1 MRRAALMWAA
11 LAAIVACAGVATSG
25 ADFTSGSQS
34 PANTFVTAADF
45 NTVTVSMTNPGTPL
59 RATVALQSTAASDR
73 GIASV
78 QFQSSPAGANTWT
91 DACLATV
98 APYTCNWDSAGVVD
112 GPRDLRAVAVD
123 QAGYQRIS
131 TVVASRFVDN
141 TLPAGTL
148 SDPGVMQGTEALT
161 ATASD
166 VGSGLASLAISYRPA
181 GGSWT
186 TLCSGATSPRT
197 CNLNTVPLA
206 DGSYELRATA
216 TDVAGNVRDT
226 VLTRTVD
233 NIAPTVSVV
242 PPATALSG
250 LADFTL
256 NAADAGTG
264 VATVT
269 AEFRPMAG
277 GAWSQVCVDSA
288 APWACTGLDTTGAPD
303 GLYEAR
309 ATAVDSAGHST
320 TSASVTNIRVDNTA
334 PSSATVTD
342 PGSPF
347 GGSKVISG
355 TAADAGSGIASWT
368 LQYRT
373 SPAGAW
379 TDACSDTSASY
390 SCSWVTTGVADG
402 LYDLRAIARDGAG
415 NQTTSAT
422 VGSRRVDNTAPAV
435 ALANPGTPMTGT
447 KALTATAT
455 DAVGVQS
462 VSFQRSPAGA
472 ATWTQICLDATTAY
486 TCSFDTT
493 AVTDG
498 SYDLR
503 AVALD
508 TAGNQSIST
517 VAARVVDNPPR
528 GVDVQTTNVGGGTA
542 GLLQTGDTISLTWSE
557 PILPASVLAGWT
569 GASQAIRVSVANSAS
584 NDQMDFL
591 TSTGAARLPLV
602 LSATDLKLG
611 GNFVTTAVT
620 FNATMVRSGNTIT
633 VTLGSKIAGTLATA
647 AVGTMTWRPS
657 ATATD
662 ASGKPST
669 TTTVTESGT
678 ADRDF

>member
-25 ADFTSGSQS
+25 ADFTAGSQS
-34 PANTFVTAADF
+34 PANAFVTAADF
-45 NTVTVSMTNPGTPL
+45 NTVTVSMTDPGTPL
-59 RATVALQSTAASDR
+59 RATVALQAAAASDR

-78 QFQSSPAGANTWT
+78 QFQSSLAGAGTWT

-131 TVVASRFVDN
+131 SVVAARFVDN

-148 SDPGVMQGTEALT
+148 SDPGIMQGTEALT

-226 VLTRTVD
+226 LLTRTVD

-242 PPATALSG
+242 PPAGALSG
-250 LADFTL
+250 VAAFTM

-264 VATVT
+264 VTTVT

-288 APWACTGLDTTGAPD
+288 APWSCTGLDTTQAPD

-309 ATAVDSAGHST
+309 AIAVDGAGRST
-320 TSASVTNIRVDNTA
+320 TSASVTNIRIDNTA

-342 PGSPF
+342 PGTPF
-347 GGSKVISG
+347 GGSKAIAG

-379 TDACSDTSASY
+379 TDACSDTSAAY
-390 SCSWVTTGVADG
+390 SCNWVTTGVADG

-415 NQTTSAT
+415 NQTISAT
-422 VGSRRVDNTAPAV
+422 VASRRVDNTLPAV
-435 ALANPGTPMTGT
+435 ALANPGTPITGT
-447 KALTATAT
+447 VNLTATAT

-462 VSFQRSPAGA
+462 VAFQRSPAGA
-472 ATWTQICLDATTAY
+472 GTWTQICLDATTAY
-486 TCSFDTT
+486 TCSFNTT
-493 AVTDG
+493 TVTDG

-508 TAGNQSIST
+508 TAGNQSTSV

-528 GVDVQTTNVGGGTA
+528 GVDVQTANGGGTS
-542 GLLQTGDTISLTWSE
+542 GLMQSGDSISLTWSE

-569 GASQAIRVSVANSAS
+569 GAAQAIRVSVVNSAA
-584 NDQMDFL
+584 NDQLDFL
-591 TSTGAARLPLV
+591 NAAGSARLPLV
-602 LSATDLKLG
+602 LSATDLRLG
-611 GNFVTTAVT
+611 GNFVTTAVS

-633 VTLGSKIAGTLATA
+633 VTLGSKIAGTVVTA

-669 TTTVTESGT
+669 TTLVTESGG

>member
-1 MRRAALMWAA
+1 
-11 LAAIVACAGVATSG
+11 
-25 ADFTSGSQS
+25 
-34 PANTFVTAADF
+34 
-45 NTVTVSMTNPGTPL
+45 
-59 RATVALQSTAASDR
+59 
-73 GIASV
+73 
-78 QFQSSPAGANTWT
+78 
-91 DACLATV
+91 
-98 APYTCNWDSAGVVD
+98 
-112 GPRDLRAVAVD
+112 
-123 QAGYQRIS
+123 
-131 TVVASRFVDN
+131 
-141 TLPAGTL
+141 
-148 SDPGVMQGTEALT
+148 MQGTEALT

-206 DGSYELRATA
+206 DGSYELRASA

-226 VLTRTVD
+226 LLTRTVD

-242 PPATALSG
+242 PPAGALSG
-250 LADFTL
+250 IASFTM

-264 VATVT
+264 VTTVT

-288 APWACTGLDTTGAPD
+288 APWACTGLDTTQAPD

-309 ATAVDSAGHST
+309 ATAVDGAGHST
-320 TSASVTNIRVDNTA
+320 TSASVTNIRIDNTA

-342 PGSPF
+342 PGTPF
-347 GGSKVISG
+347 GGSKAISG

-373 SPAGAW
+373 SPAGTW

-422 VGSRRVDNTAPAV
+422 VASRRVDNTAPAV
-435 ALANPGTPMTGT
+435 ALADPGTPMTGT

-455 DAVGVQS
+455 DAVGVAS

-472 ATWTQICLDATTAY
+472 GTWTQICLDATTAY

-498 SYDLR
+498 SYDMR
-503 AVALD
+503 AVATRHGRQPVDLD
-508 TAGNQSIST
+508 GRGAGGRQP
-517 VAARVVDNPPR
+517 AARRRRPDR
-528 GVDVQTTNVGGGTA
+528 QRRRRDGR
-542 GLLQTGDTISLTWSE
+542 
-557 PILPASVLAGWT
+557 PAADRRHDQPHVERADPARLGARRMDRRLAGDPRLGRQQRHATTRWT
-569 GASQAIRVSVANSAS
+569 SSPRRARPGCRSSSARPTCRS
-584 NDQMDFL
+584 AA
-591 TSTGAARLPLV
+591 TS
-602 LSATDLKLG
+602 
-611 GNFVTTAVT
+611 
-620 FNATMVRSGNTIT
+620 
-633 VTLGSKIAGTLATA
+633 
-647 AVGTMTWRPS
+647 
-657 ATATD
+657 
-662 ASGKPST
+662 
-669 TTTVTESGT
+669 
-678 ADRDF
+678 

>member
-25 ADFTSGSQS
+25 ADFTAGSPS
-34 PANTFVTAADF
+34 PANAFVTAADF
-45 NTVTVSMTNPGTPL
+45 NTVTVSMTDPGTPL
-59 RATVALQSTAASDR
+59 RATVALQAAAASDR

-78 QFQSSPAGANTWT
+78 QFQSSLAGAGSWT

-98 APYTCNWDSAGVVD
+98 APYTCDWDSAGVVD

-131 TVVASRFVDN
+131 SVVAARFADN

-148 SDPGVMQGTEALT
+148 SDPGIMQATEALT

-166 VGSGLASLAISYRPA
+166 VGSGLASLAIAYRPA

-186 TLCSGATSPRT
+186 TLCSGATSPRS
-197 CNLNTVPLA
+197 CNLNTIPLA
-206 DGSYELRATA
+206 DGSYEVRARA
-216 TDVAGNVRDT
+216 ADVAGNVRDT
-226 VLTRTVD
+226 LLARTVD
-233 NIAPTVSVV
+233 NIAPTVSIV
-242 PPATALSG
+242 PPAGALSG
-250 LADFTL
+250 LASFTM

-264 VATVT
+264 VTTVT

-288 APWACTGLDTTGAPD
+288 APWSCAGVDTTQAPD

-309 ATAVDSAGHST
+309 ATAVDGAGRST
-320 TSASVTNIRVDNTA
+320 TSASVTNIRIDNAA

-342 PGSPF
+342 PGTPF
-347 GGSKVISG
+347 GGSKAIGG

-379 TDACSDTSASY
+379 TDACSDTSAAY

-402 LYDLRAIARDGAG
+402 LYDLQAIARDGAG

-422 VGSRRVDNTAPAV
+422 VAGRRVDNTLPAV
-435 ALANPGTPMTGT
+435 ALANPGTPLTGT
-447 KALTATAT
+447 ISLTATAT

-462 VSFQRSPAGA
+462 VAFQRSPAGA
-472 ATWTQICLDATTAY
+472 GTWTQICLDATTAY

-508 TAGNQSIST
+508 TAGNQSTSVI
-517 VAARVVDNPPR
+517 AARVVDNPPR
-528 GVDVQTTNVGGGTA
+528 GVDVQTANGGATA
-542 GLLQTGDTISLTWSE
+542 GLLESGDSISLTWSE

-569 GASQAIRVSVANSAS
+569 GAAQAIRVSVANNAA
-584 NDQMDFL
+584 NDRMDFL
-591 TSTGAARLPLV
+591 NAAGSARLPLV
-602 LSATDLKLG
+602 LSATDLRLG
-611 GNFVTTAVT
+611 GNFVSTAVS

-633 VTLGSKIAGTLATA
+633 VTLGSKISGTVVTATI
-647 AVGTMTWRPS
+647 GTMTWRPS

-662 ASGKPST
+662 ATGKAST
-669 TTTVTESGT
+669 TTMVTEFGT